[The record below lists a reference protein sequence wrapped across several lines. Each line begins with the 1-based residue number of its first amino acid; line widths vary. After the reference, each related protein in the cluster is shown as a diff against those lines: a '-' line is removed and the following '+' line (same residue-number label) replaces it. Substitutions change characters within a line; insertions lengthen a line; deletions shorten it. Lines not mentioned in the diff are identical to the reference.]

1 VEDELVALRV
11 LEQEYEV
18 RVQAETAA
26 KQVQQLALNE
36 YKAGLV
42 NYTTVVTDEALALTA
57 SQNVL
62 SVLQQRLQASVA
74 LVQALGG
81 GWDVRE
87 LPKN

>member
-1 VEDELVALRV
+1 MRL
-11 LEQEYEV
+11 
-18 RVQAETAA
+18 QAETAA

-36 YKAGLV
+36 YRAGLV

-62 SVLQQRLQASVA
+62 TVLQQRLQASVA

-81 GWDVRE
+81 GWDVKE